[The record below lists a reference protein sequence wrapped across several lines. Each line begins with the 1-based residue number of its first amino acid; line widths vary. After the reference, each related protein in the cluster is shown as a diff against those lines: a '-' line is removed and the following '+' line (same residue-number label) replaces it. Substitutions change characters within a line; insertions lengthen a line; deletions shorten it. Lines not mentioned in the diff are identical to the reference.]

1 MTEFNK
7 RKKIMEKTKA
17 ISPPTIG
24 KYPNVDFEAAL
35 DEKKY
40 LETYAQPPY
49 GWVTSIQAQIENRLT
64 LLNKII
70 ADKILERKTENGN

>member
-1 MTEFNK
+1 M
-7 RKKIMEKTKA
+7 KTKV
-17 ISPPTIG
+17 IPPPTIG
-24 KYPNVDFEAAL
+24 KYPNVDFQAAL

-40 LETYAQPPY
+40 LENYPKPPY
-49 GWVTSIQAQIENRLT
+49 GWVTNIQVQIENRLT